1 MNNVI
6 LITGYARAGKD
17 SLAEGI
23 SLAAS
28 GPVAHLNFADVLKQ
42 ACDSY
47 MQSLGIGGSGATNT
61 FRNESFKVR
70 HRDFL
75 VSAGTFARSL
85 EEDVFALAFTRQC
98 QLIARCN
105 NSIGL
110 GTTIVCSDWRYFN
123 EAMVVSN
130 TIGEL
135 DDWSVHWVMVR
146 TTGVEAAN
154 EEEGKSIGQLIRN
167 LQFHHEFTFLPDS
180 RQRIL
185 NEGKDLARKLG
196 L

>member
-17 SLAEGI
+17 TLADGI
-23 SLAAS
+23 ALAAS

-61 FRNESFKVR
+61 FRNEAFKVR
-70 HRDFL
+70 HRQFL
-75 VSAGTFARSL
+75 VAAGVFARSIDQ
-85 EEDVFALAFTRQC
+85 DVFALAFTRQC

-105 NSIGL
+105 NSIGI
-110 GTTIVCSDWRYFN
+110 GTTIVCSDWRYMN
-123 EAMVVSN
+123 EIEVVSRSL
-130 TIGEL
+130 GEL
-135 DDWSVHWVMVR
+135 DDWFVHRVIIR
-146 TTGVEAAN
+146 TSGVEAAN

-167 LQFHHEFTFLPDS
+167 LQFDHDYTFLPDS

>member
-17 SLAEGI
+17 TLAEGI
-23 SLAAS
+23 ALAAS

-61 FRNESFKVR
+61 FRNEAFKVR
-70 HRDFL
+70 HRSFL
-75 VSAGTFARSL
+75 VSAGVFARSIDQ
-85 EEDVFALAFTRQC
+85 DVFALAFTRQC

-105 NSIGL
+105 NSIGI
-110 GTTIVCSDWRYFN
+110 GTTVVCSDWRYAN
-123 EAMVVSN
+123 EIDVVEN
-130 TIGEL
+130 MLGNGQ
-135 DDWSVHWVMVR
+135 DWKVYKCIVR
-146 TTGVEAAN
+146 TSGVEAAN
-154 EEEGKSIGQLIRN
+154 EEEGKSIGQITR
-167 LQFHHEFTFLPDS
+167 QVSFDHDYTFMPDS

-196 L
+196 I

>member
-75 VSAGTFARSL
+75 VSAGKFARSL
-85 EEDVFALAFTRQC
+85 DRDVFVLAFTRQC
-98 QLIARCN
+98 KLIAKCN
-105 NSIGL
+105 NGIGI
-110 GTTIVCSDWRYFN
+110 GTTIVCSDWRYMN
-123 EAMVVSN
+123 EVGIVSFILQKEGLWN
-130 TIGEL
+130 
-135 DDWSVHWVMVR
+135 VHKVIVR
-146 TTGVEAAN
+146 TSGVEAAN
-154 EEEGKSIGQLIRN
+154 EEEGKSIGEITREVA
-167 LQFHHEFTFLPDS
+167 FDHDFTFLPDS

>member
-70 HRDFL
+70 HREFL
-75 VSAGTFARSL
+75 VAAGRFARSL
-85 EEDVFALAFTRQC
+85 DRDVFALAFTRQC

-110 GTTIVCSDWRYFN
+110 GTTIVCSDWRYSN
-123 EAMVVSN
+123 E
-130 TIGEL
+130 IGIVNYILGKEHG
-135 DDWSVHWVMVR
+135 WNIHKVIVR
-146 TTGVEAAN
+146 TNGVEAAN
-154 EEEGKSIGQLIRN
+154 EEEGKSIGEMTRELSFDRDY
-167 LQFHHEFTFLPDS
+167 TFQPDS

-185 NEGKDLARKLG
+185 SQGKDLARELG
-196 L
+196 I

>member
-17 SLAEGI
+17 TLADGVSLV
-23 SLAAS
+23 AS
-28 GPVAHLNFADVLKQ
+28 GPVVHLNFADVLKQ

-47 MQSLGIGGSGATNT
+47 MQSLGIGGSGATQT

-70 HRDFL
+70 HRHFL
-75 VSAGTFARSL
+75 VSAGVFARSIN
-85 EEDVFALAFTRQC
+85 EDVFALAFTRQC

-105 NSIGL
+105 NSIGI
-110 GTTIVCSDWRYFN
+110 GTTIICSDWRYIN
-123 EAMVVSN
+123 ELEVIENMLVGAQ
-130 TIGEL
+130 
-135 DDWSVHWVMVR
+135 DWKLHKVMVR

-154 EEEGKSIGQLIRN
+154 EEEGKSIGLITR
-167 LQFHHEFTFLPDS
+167 QVAFDHEYIFLPDS

-196 L
+196 I

>member
-17 SLAEGI
+17 TLADGI
-23 SLAAS
+23 ALSAS

-61 FRNESFKVR
+61 FRNEPFKVR

-75 VSAGTFARSL
+75 VSAGKFARSL
-85 EEDVFALAFTRQC
+85 DRDVFALAFTRQC

-105 NSIGL
+105 NSLGI
-110 GTTIVCSDWRYFN
+110 GTTIVCSDWRYIN
-123 EAMVVSN
+123 EVGIVSYILQKEGLWN
-130 TIGEL
+130 
-135 DDWSVHWVMVR
+135 VHKVIVR
-146 TTGVEAAN
+146 TSGVEAAN
-154 EEEGKSIGQLIRN
+154 EEEGKSIGEITREVA
-167 LQFHHEFTFLPDS
+167 FDHDYTFLPES

>member
-17 SLAEGI
+17 TLAEGI
-23 SLAAS
+23 SLASS
-28 GPVAHLNFADVLKQ
+28 GPVVHLNFADVLKQ

-61 FRNESFKVR
+61 FRNEAFKVR
-70 HRDFL
+70 HREFL
-75 VSAGTFARSL
+75 VAAGTFARAMDR
-85 EEDVFALAFTRQC
+85 DVFALAFTRQC
-98 QLIARCN
+98 NLVARCN
-105 NSIGL
+105 NSIGI
-110 GTTIVCSDWRYFN
+110 GTTVVCSDWRYIN
-123 EAMVVSN
+123 EVGIVSHILQKEGIWN
-130 TIGEL
+130 
-135 DDWSVHWVMVR
+135 VHKVIVR
-146 TTGVEAAN
+146 TSGVEAAN
-154 EEEGKSIGQLIRN
+154 EEEGKSIGEITRQIA
-167 LQFHHEFTFLPDS
+167 FDHDYTFLPDS

>member
-1 MNNVI
+1 
-6 LITGYARAGKD
+6 
-17 SLAEGI
+17 
-23 SLAAS
+23 
-28 GPVAHLNFADVLKQ
+28 
-42 ACDSY
+42 

-75 VSAGTFARSL
+75 VHAGKFARAL
-85 EEDVFALAFTRQC
+85 DEDVFALAFTRQC

-123 EAMVVSN
+123 EVEAISR
-130 TIGEL
+130 TLGWL
-135 DDWSVHWVMVR
+135 DDWFIHHVMVR

-154 EEEGKSIGQLIRN
+154 EEEGKSIGQLIR
-167 LQFHHEFTFLPDS
+167 QVSFDHEFTFLPDS